1 MENLV
6 LSYDSAEIL
15 QIDMSH
21 RTSNDPSS
29 GTKCEV
35 VTKIVYCWKCLHNPA
50 RIFKLVKSIV
60 HQSMFLLSS
69 TSIMLFSLKM
79 LKLA

>member
-1 MENLV
+1 MEILV
-6 LSYDSAEIL
+6 LSYDSAQIL

-21 RTSNDPSS
+21 GTSNNPSS

-50 RIFKLVKSIV
+50 
-60 HQSMFLLSS
+60 
-69 TSIMLFSLKM
+69 
-79 LKLA
+79 